1 MRITSLIILPNQ
13 REYIQSIFPLKYGR
27 KQNYFAKRF
36 NSYTL
41 KGGRPG
47 LKSILL
53 VYRKC
58 YFHFY
63 NFYVL
68 FTMCCYVQVKSFQQ
82 QTFIRE
88 LTYSHLPMGDV
99 ELNFAI
105 INFFSFNKYI
115 LCSHQVIGTRLC
127 EAVTGSHRKVQNLRS
142 SQSQTDWDKFINVK
156 AQSKT
161 NKKNAETFV

>member
-68 FTMCCYVQVKSFQQ
+68 FT
-82 QTFIRE
+82 T
-88 LTYSHLPMGDV
+88 LTYCFQISHRNGNVYAKFLHEKDATFSQKRVLGCDGCSLAIAFY
-99 ELNFAI
+99 LNFAGR
-105 INFFSFNKYI
+105 YI
-115 LCSHQVIGTRLC
+115 QDDFHVKQIL
-127 EAVTGSHRKVQNLRS
+127 KVLRS
-142 SQSQTDWDKFINVK
+142 PSLMFDVEDGLR
-156 AQSKT
+156 
-161 NKKNAETFV
+161 